1 MIKIETVVYFPKKA
15 SVIFGAIKAGGL
27 PLHEAGIM
35 GNRIIVAGDWTE
47 QQIAEVKI
55 IIQDND
61 TRFSIMA
68 DYKTPSDIVIIKKI
82 APK

>member
-47 QQIAEVKI
+47 QQIAEVK
-55 IIQDND
+55 
-61 TRFSIMA
+61 
-68 DYKTPSDIVIIKKI
+68 
-82 APK
+82 